1 MANLLSRLF
10 SKKAIS
16 NTEIQ
21 SIIRA
26 QVNRYLEQNISWR
39 PALPVYP
46 EIDQRK
52 AVEEGYAK
60 NADVYSIVSKKAQ
73 MEANIP
79 FYVYR
84 VKGKE
89 GQKALREYKQLMNG
103 DCPTEEALFKASLL
117 KVKAMEQVEENNDLS
132 KLLAN
137 PSPSVSASEF
147 FEYAY
152 GFLNLTGNAYIGKE
166 RLSMGANQGK
176 VKNLYTLPSQ
186 WMQIVPNGDWPITIA
201 GYVLFL
207 WGQMG
212 IPVEDVIHIKY
223 FNPVYLQ
230 DASFLYGLSPLQA
243 GYKTMARS
251 TSAVES
257 STAQYQHGGPAG
269 MMYNESIE
277 PGDVND
283 QMVGALKKKWEAET
297 WGDKNRGKV
306 MFSAG
311 KIGYVQTG
319 LSPVDLDLLNSEMI
333 TFRQLCR
340 LWKMPSA
347 LFNDSEY
354 ATLSNMK
361 EYAKMAYTDAI
372 IPDVIKM
379 RDALNRSLL
388 PDFKMEGQ
396 YYIDADFTNVS
407 ALQQDMKTLSEWLN
421 LSPEITLNERR
432 ELKMFERLND
442 PNMDKVYVQG
452 SLVPLDDLNMVPE
465 DISGDVEELNKQNLN
480 PYKS

>member
-10 SKKAIS
+10 QKKASTQDQMQQI
-16 NTEIQ
+16 IQ
-21 SIIRA
+21 A

-46 EIDQRK
+46 DIDQRK
-52 AVEEGYAK
+52 AVEEGYAG
-60 NADVYSIVSKKAQ
+60 NADVYSIVTKKAR

-79 FYVYR
+79 FYVYQ
-84 VKGKE
+84 VKKD
-89 GQKALREYKQLMNG
+89 GQKALQEYKQLMNG
-103 DCPTEEALFKASLL
+103 DYLNQEALFKASIL
-117 KVKAMEQVEENNDLS
+117 KVKALEQVDQKNDLS
-132 KLLAN
+132 RLLAN
-137 PSPSVSASEF
+137 PSPSCSASEF
-147 FEYAY
+147 WEYAY

-176 VKNLYTLPSQ
+176 VKNMYTLPSQ
-186 WMQIVPNGDWPITIA
+186 WMQIVPTGDWPISVA
-201 GYVLFL
+201 GYVFFL

-212 IPVEDVIHIKY
+212 IPAEDVIHLKY
-223 FNPVYLQ
+223 FNPVYRQ
-230 DASFLYGLSPLQA
+230 DASFLYGLNPLQA
-243 GYKTMARS
+243 GKKVLAKS
-251 TSAVES
+251 NSAEDS
-257 STAQYQHGGPAG
+257 SVSQYQHGGPAG
-269 MMYNESIE
+269 MVYNESIE
-277 PGDVND
+277 PGDVNEG
-283 QMVGALKKKWEAET
+283 MVGGLKKKWEAET
-297 WGDKNRGKV
+297 WGNKNRGKV
-306 MFSAG
+306 LFSAG
-311 KIGYVQTG
+311 KVGYVQTG
-319 LSPVDLDLLNSEMI
+319 LSPVDLGILQAEMP

-340 LWKMPSA
+340 MWLMPSA

-388 PDFKMEGQ
+388 KDFKMEGQ

-432 ELKMFERLND
+432 ELKMFERLPD
-442 PNMDKVYVQG
+442 PNMDKVYVQ
-452 SLVPLDDLNMVPE
+452 STLVPLDDVNMQPE
-465 DISGDVEELNKQNLN
+465 DISTDLEELNKAGAN
-480 PYKS
+480 PYK

>member
-1 MANLLSRLF
+1 MQT
-10 SKKAIS
+10 I
-16 NTEIQ
+16 IQ
-21 SIIRA
+21 A

-39 PALPVYP
+39 PSMPVYP

-52 AVEEGYAK
+52 AIEEGYAG

-73 MEANIP
+73 MAANIP
-79 FYVYR
+79 FYVYQ
-84 VKGKE
+84 VKKD

-103 DCPTEEALFKASLL
+103 DCLTEEGLFKASLL
-117 KVKAMEQVEENNDLS
+117 KTKALEQVDERNELS

-137 PSPSVSASEF
+137 PNTYTSASEF
-147 FEYAY
+147 FECAY
-152 GFLNLTGNAYIGKE
+152 GFLNLTGNAFVGKE
-166 RLSMGANQGK
+166 RLNMGANAGK
-176 VKNLYTLPSQ
+176 VKRLYTLPPQ
-186 WMQIVPNGDWPITIA
+186 WMEIVPNGDWPITAA
-201 GYVLFL
+201 GYILFL
-207 WGQMG
+207 WGQQG
-212 IPVEDVIHIKY
+212 IPEADVVHIKY
-223 FNPVYLQ
+223 FNPVYKQ

-243 GYKTMARS
+243 GKKTLAKS
-251 TSAVES
+251 NSAEDS
-257 STAQYQHGGPAG
+257 SVSQFQHGGPAG
-269 MMYNESIE
+269 MVYNESID
-277 PGDVND
+277 PGDVNEG
-283 QMVGALKKKWEAET
+283 MVGGLKKKWEAET
-297 WGDKNRGKV
+297 WGNRNRGKV
-306 MFSAG
+306 LFSAG
-311 KIGYVQTG
+311 KLGWLQTG
-319 LSPVDLDLLNSEMI
+319 LSPVDLGILQSEMP

-432 ELKMFERLND
+432 ELKMFERMPD
-442 PNMDKVYVQG
+442 KNMDKVYVQS
-452 SLVPLDDLNMVPE
+452 SLVPLDDLNMQSD
-465 DISGDVEELNKQNLN
+465 DIGDDVDELNKANLN
-480 PYKS
+480 PYK

>member
-1 MANLLSRLF
+1 MQQ
-10 SKKAIS
+10 I
-16 NTEIQ
+16 IQ
-21 SIIRA
+21 A

-46 EIDQRK
+46 DIDQRK
-52 AVEEGYAK
+52 AVEEGYAS

-79 FYVYR
+79 FYLYK
-84 VKGKE
+84 VKGKD
-89 GQKALREYKQLMNG
+89 GQKALREYKQLLNG
-103 DCPTEEALFKASLL
+103 DCVTVDAIFKASML
-117 KVKAMEQVEENNDLS
+117 KTKALEQVDDSNDLS

-137 PSPSVSASEF
+137 PNPDVSASEF
-147 FEYAY
+147 YEYAY

-166 RLSMGANQGK
+166 RLSMGANEGK
-176 VKNLYTLPSQ
+176 VKYLYTLPSQ
-186 WMQIVPNGDWPITIA
+186 WMEIVPNGGWPIAAA
-201 GYVLFL
+201 GYIFFL
-207 WGQMG
+207 WGQQG
-212 IPVEDVIHIKY
+212 INAEDVIHLKY
-223 FNPVYLQ
+223 FNPVYKQ

-243 GYKTMARS
+243 GRKALAKS
-251 TSAVES
+251 NSAEDS
-257 STAQYQHGGPAG
+257 SVSQYQHGGPAG
-269 MMYNESIE
+269 MVYNESID
-277 PGDVND
+277 PGDINETA
-283 QMVGALKKKWEAET
+283 VGNLKKKWEAET
-297 WGDKNRGKV
+297 WGNKNRGKV
-306 MFSAG
+306 LFSAG

-319 LSPVDLDLLNSEMI
+319 LSPVDLGILQSEMP

-347 LFNDSEY
+347 LYNDSEY

-361 EYAKMAYTDAI
+361 EYAKQAYTDGI

-432 ELKMFERLND
+432 ELKMFERLPD
-442 PNMDKVYVQG
+442 KNMDKVYVQS
-452 SLVPLDDLNMVPE
+452 SLVPLDDLNMQPE
-465 DISGDVEELNKQNLN
+465 DINTDIDELNKAGMN
-480 PYKS
+480 PYK